1 MIFILFFSKNRQ
13 SVFTKLPVLF
23 FLLGKNLDS
32 CDSGLSCSL
41 SYCFCHSFCDSLIE
55 GIRDDVVSGDL
66 VIRDQ
71 ICDGVGSS
79 HFHLVVDI
87 RCAYIQSSA
96 ENTRESQ
103 NIVDLVR
110 EIAAAGANNSCASL
124 PLPSSGM
131 ISGVGVCAWR
141 RGSAFVS
148 HGLHH
153 LLGVQCPVLIRR

>member
-79 HFHLVVDI
+79 HFHLVIDI

-96 ENTRESQ
+96 ENTREPRFSTE
-103 NIVDLVR
+103 V
-110 EIAAAGANNSCASL
+110 NSGGTHWGSPGVMA
-124 PLPSSGM
+124 
-131 ISGVGVCAWR
+131 ISI
-141 RGSAFVS
+141 RGGTAMP
-148 HGLHH
+148 G
-153 LLGVQCPVLIRR
+153 Q

>member
-79 HFHLVVDI
+79 HFHLVIDI

-110 EIAAAGANNSCASL
+110 EIAAAGTNNSCASL
-124 PLPSSGM
+124 F
-131 ISGVGVCAWR
+131 C
-141 RGSAFVS
+141 
-148 HGLHH
+148 
-153 LLGVQCPVLIRR
+153 QIRHDLRFGG